1 MATKRDYQKENEYKA
16 QPDQIK
22 KRVAR
27 NKARRMMIKAGKV
40 SKGDGKDVD
49 HIVPLSK
56 GGSNTPSN
64 MRIKSKSAN
73 SSFPRNSDGSLKRN
87 VTKKK

>member
-1 MATKRDYQKENEYKA
+1 MAKERDYVKENEYKA

-49 HIVPLSK
+49 HIVPLRK

-73 SSFPRNSDGSLKRN
+73 SSFPRNSNGSLKTN
-87 VTKKK
+87 VTSKK

>member
-1 MATKRDYQKENEYKA
+1 MAKERDYQKENEYKA

-27 NKARRMMIKAGKV
+27 KKARRMMIKAGRV

-49 HIVPLSK
+49 HIVPLQGTTVCGLHCENNLQLLPSVVNNAK
-56 GGSNTPSN
+56 SN
-64 MRIKSKSAN
+64 RIW
-73 SSFPRNSDGSLKRN
+73 PDMW
-87 VTKKK
+87 

>member
-1 MATKRDYQKENEYKA
+1 MAKERDYQKENEYKA

-27 NKARRMMIKAGKV
+27 NKARRMMVKAGKV

-49 HIVPLSK
+49 HIIPLSK
-56 GGSNTPSN
+56 GGANTPGN

-73 SSFPRNSDGSLKRN
+73 SSFPRNSNGSLKRN
-87 VTKKK
+87 VTNKK

>member
-1 MATKRDYQKENEYKA
+1 MARDYQKENEYKA

-40 SKGDGKDVD
+40 KGV
-49 HIVPLSK
+49 
-56 GGSNTPSN
+56 
-64 MRIKSKSAN
+64 
-73 SSFPRNSDGSLKRN
+73 SLEGIFRERQLQ
-87 VTKKK
+87 